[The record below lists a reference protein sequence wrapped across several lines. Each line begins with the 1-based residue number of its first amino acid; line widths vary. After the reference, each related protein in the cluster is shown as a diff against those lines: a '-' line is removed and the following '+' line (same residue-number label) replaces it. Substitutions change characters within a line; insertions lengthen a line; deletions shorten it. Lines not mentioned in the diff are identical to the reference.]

1 MNEQTRHYEPGKHPD
16 QAPPVT
22 TVGVLGWLRQNLF
35 SSWSNV
41 VLTILALY
49 IIYKLVPG
57 FIDWAFIKAD
67 WVGHTRQDC
76 HREGACW
83 VFIHVW
89 FKQLMYGRYP
99 DAQLWRIDT
108 SYVLLVTGITLL
120 LIPRFRYK
128 QWVALFLL
136 VVYPLVSLYLF
147 TGLTRATIEAWP
159 YRLMELSAMALGI
172 VALLPLLGILR
183 ERSTIVSIVL
193 LVLVPLWGLSA
204 PATWTAGLLYGAPVW
219 ASVVG
224 VALATLP
231 PIALVAALMLSPWR
245 KRIAENFWQ
254 LCIGVV
260 VLAYLGYLLP
270 LWAWQD
276 IAGSSPP
283 AAMALTAAMLALAAL
298 CPWGYYDEAGLP
310 GYLARLLLPVYL
322 IVAWLVFAGPPD
334 LLNFGSLDWTA
345 NTESWFA
352 GIKQTALPEVET
364 PLWGGLFLTLVIA
377 ITGIVASLPIGI
389 VLALG
394 RRSHMPIVRAVCVG
408 FIEFWRGVPL
418 ITVLF
423 MSSVMFPLFM
433 PEGVNFDKLVRALVG
448 VAIFSA
454 AYMAEVV
461 RGGLQAIPKGQF
473 EGAQAL
479 GLSYPKMMVLIILPQ
494 ALKLVIPGIVN
505 TFIGLFKDTTLVL
518 IIGLFDFLGMAQL
531 AATNPDWLGFA
542 VEGYVFVGFGF
553 WIFCFSMSRYS
564 QHLEKKLHTGH

>member
-128 QWVALFLL
+128 HWVALFLL
-136 VVYPLVSLYLF
+136 VVYPLISLYLF

-183 ERSTIVSIVL
+183 ERSAVVSIVL

-260 VLAYLGYLLP
+260 VLAYLGCLLP

>member
-22 TVGVLGWLRQNLF
+22 TVGAIGWLRQNLF

-49 IIYKLVPG
+49 ILYQLVPG
-57 FIDWAFIKAD
+57 VIKWAFIDAD
-67 WVGHTRQDC
+67 WVGSTRQDC
-76 HREGACW
+76 SREGACW

-99 DAQLWRIDT
+99 EIWRINIA
-108 SYVLLVTGITLL
+108 YLLLVVGMTLL
-120 LIPRFRYK
+120 FIPRFRWK
-128 QWVALFLL
+128 HWVAVFLL
-136 VVYPLVSLYLF
+136 VVYPAIATNLF
-147 TGLTRATIEAWP
+147 TGLSAENIEAWP
-159 YRLMELSAMALGI
+159 YRLMLFSALALAI
-172 VALLPLLGILR
+172 LALLPLLGFWR
-183 ERSTIVSIVL
+183 ERSGVIAIL
-193 LVLVPLWGLSA
+193 LLIFVPLWGLSA
-204 PATWTAGLLYGAPVW
+204 SSTWTAGLLYGAPSW
-219 ASVVG
+219 AAFIG
-224 VALATLP
+224 VILATLP
-231 PIALVAALMLSPWR
+231 VVALAAALMSSQWR
-245 KRIAENFWQ
+245 TFIWEHFWQ
-254 LCIGVV
+254 LCIVV
-260 VLAYLGYLLP
+260 AVVTCVGFLLP

-276 IAGSSPP
+276 TAGSSPP
-283 AAMALTAAMLALAAL
+283 WIMSLTAALLALAAIS
-298 CPWGYYDEAGLP
+298 PWGYTRDAGLS
-310 GYLARLLLPVYL
+310 GQLARLLLPAYL
-322 IVAWLVFAGPPD
+322 FIAYLVFAGPPD
-334 LLNFGSLDWTA
+334 FLNFGSLDWTA
-345 NTESWFA
+345 NTEPFFA
-352 GIKQTALPEVET
+352 SLEQTTLPEVET

-394 RRSHMPIVRAVCVG
+394 RRSHMPIIRAACVG

-479 GLSYPKMMVLIILPQ
+479 GLSYPKMMVFIILPQ